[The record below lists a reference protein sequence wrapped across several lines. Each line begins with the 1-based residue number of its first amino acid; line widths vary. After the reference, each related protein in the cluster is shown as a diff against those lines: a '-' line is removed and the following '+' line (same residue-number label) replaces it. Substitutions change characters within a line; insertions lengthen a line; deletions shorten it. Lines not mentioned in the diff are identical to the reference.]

1 MKNILICMCSLNI
14 LIESI
19 KYNINFLHN
28 SILFRTFAVKYFTLK
43 QLTMTQNKF
52 VIRTYGKSEFAL
64 LMFPTID
71 DPKVAQAKL
80 LRRIKKDP
88 RFHKHLLEMGLSPFD
103 NDYSPEQ
110 VRMMVEKFGAPGEY
124 EV

>member
-1 MKNILICMCSLNI
+1 
-14 LIESI
+14 
-19 KYNINFLHN
+19 
-28 SILFRTFAVKYFTLK
+28 
-43 QLTMTQNKF
+43 MTQNKF

-80 LRRIKKDP
+80 LRWIKKD
-88 RFHKHLLEMGLSPFD
+88 RKFHQQLLALGLSVFD

-110 VRMMVEKFGAPGEY
+110 VKAMAEKFGATGEY
-124 EV
+124 DY

>member
-1 MKNILICMCSLNI
+1 
-14 LIESI
+14 
-19 KYNINFLHN
+19 
-28 SILFRTFAVKYFTLK
+28 
-43 QLTMTQNKF
+43 MTQNKF

-80 LRRIKKDP
+80 LRWIKKD
-88 RFHKHLLEMGLSPFD
+88 RKFHQQLLALGLSAFD

-110 VRMMVEKFGAPGEY
+110 VKAMVEKFGAPGEY
-124 EV
+124 DY